1 MSHWRHLANTIESS
15 VCDGDAAFLSNY
27 SEHLLSLIEHSVI
40 ADELVFERACVSSGP
55 TAVQCVGHQSV
66 FNRRT

>member
-1 MSHWRHLANTIESS
+1 MSYCSHLANTIEPSA
-15 VCDGDAAFLSNY
+15 CGGDAAFLSK
-27 SEHLLSLIEHSVI
+27 LSLIEHSVI

-55 TAVQCVGHQSV
+55 TAVQCVGHRSV